1 MEAVAWKSSR
11 DESGYKYNIQIDKIK
26 GKRNENKIRKLMD
39 GWTIYAEGF
48 NIKEKEVILG
58 FSRKFES
65 SRDWL
70 IWAKTFPYRLLEE
83 TKRGTK
89 TLVKANKNN

>member
-1 MEAVAWKSSR
+1 MQAVAWKSSS
-11 DESGYKYNIQIDKIK
+11 DEDGYKYKIQIDKIK
-26 GKRNENKIRKLMD
+26 GKRNENRIRKLMD

-65 SRDWL
+65 SSD
-70 IWAKTFPYRLLEE
+70 
-83 TKRGTK
+83 
-89 TLVKANKNN
+89 

>member
-48 NIKEKEVILG
+48 NIKEKLCKET
-58 FSRKFES
+58 RKIKKINKKKLLNELK
-65 SRDWL
+65 R
-70 IWAKTFPYRLLEE
+70 TF
-83 TKRGTK
+83 
-89 TLVKANKNN
+89 